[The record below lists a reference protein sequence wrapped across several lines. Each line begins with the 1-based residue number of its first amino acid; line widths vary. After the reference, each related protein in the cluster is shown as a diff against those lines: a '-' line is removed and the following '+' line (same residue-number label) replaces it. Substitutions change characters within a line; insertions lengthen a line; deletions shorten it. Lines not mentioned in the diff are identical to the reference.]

1 MGSRGYGYKHCR
13 FGLNHATRSRGSV
26 VSLKQL
32 PQEFLKRSEKVLQRM
47 GAVSARNDK
56 AVSPKKAATATDLSA
71 TGAGK
76 RASIDP
82 KVGIGKGDNAS
93 VANFFQNLLTRG
105 QTTSNLEKRTSTAST
120 ASGNKPPAAAPAQ
133 GAKEAETAPAPAAPA
148 AAPQASEPK
157 AEAAAAPKAAS
168 SVPAEAAPES

>member
-1 MGSRGYGYKHCR
+1 MFAHGHGHKHCR
-13 FGLNHATRSRGSV
+13 FRLYYARLFRGSQ
-26 VSLKQL
+26 QL
-32 PQEFLKRSEKVLQRM
+32 YPKKPAQEFLKRSEKVLHRM

-105 QTTSNLEKRTSTAST
+105 QTTSLEKRTSTAST
-120 ASGNKPPAAAPAQ
+120 ASGNKPPAPAQ
-133 GAKEAETAPAPAAPA
+133 GAKEAEAAPA
-148 AAPQASEPK
+148 ASDPK
-157 AEAAAAPKAAS
+157 AEAAAAATPPTAAG
-168 SVPAEAAPES
+168 SVPAPEGAPES